1 MQNKV
6 FLIAGGSGGHLFPAI
21 SLTETDK
28 TFDYY
33 FLIDDR
39 IEQIIKK
46 KKLKYFKIFSS
57 SLKINPLLPI
67 KLAKIIFGFLQSV
80 LLFIK
85 HKPHIVVGFGGYTS
99 IPSILAAKILKI
111 KIIIHEQNAVM
122 GKTNRLLSYFTKNIA
137 LTFKNTKYAKNCSIH
152 TGIPVRQK
160 KKRAYSKSKLKRI
173 FVVGGSQGARVFSK
187 LVPKLIEN
195 FSSRSKKQLIVVQQV
210 RKEDME
216 LTIKS
221 YKKMKIKSIIQ
232 NFFDDIYDQLD
243 KADLIISR
251 CGSSTLA
258 EIELYNKFSVLIPL
272 PSATNNHQYSNA
284 IEFKKN
290 NQCIICDERKFN
302 FKKISKEIEKIVFR
316 EKMHKIEASK
326 KLNSE
331 LSLLNFIKKIIV
343 ENA

>member
-1 MQNKV
+1 MRSKV

-33 FLIDDR
+33 FFIDHR
-39 IEQIIKK
+39 IEKIVRK

-67 KLAKIIFGFLQSV
+67 MLAKIILGFLQS
-80 LLFIK
+80 LFIFIK
-85 HKPHIVVGFGGYTS
+85 HKPNIVVGFGGYTS

-111 KIIIHEQNAVM
+111 KILIHEQNAVM
-122 GKTNRLLSYFTKNIA
+122 GKTNRILSYLTKNIA
-137 LTFKNTKYAKNCSIH
+137 LTFKNTKYAKDCSVH
-152 TGIPVRQK
+152 TGIPVRAK
-160 KKRAYSKSKLKRI
+160 KKAYSKSKLKRI
-173 FVVGGSQGARVFSK
+173 FVVGGSQGAKIFSK

-195 FSSRSKKQLIVVQQV
+195 LSSRSKKKLIVVQQV
-210 RKEDME
+210 RKEDTE
-216 LTIKS
+216 LLINS
-221 YKKMKIKSIIQ
+221 YKEMKIKSIID
-232 NFFDDIYDQLD
+232 NFFDDIYVQFN

-258 EIELYNKFSVLIPL
+258 EIELHNKFSVLFPL
-272 PSATNNHQYSNA
+272 PSSTNNHQYYNA
-284 IEFKKN
+284 VEFKKN
-290 NQCIICDERKFN
+290 NQCLICDERRLN
-302 FKKISKEIEKIVFR
+302 LKKISMEVEKIVF
-316 EKMHKIEASK
+316 KKKLHKIELSK
-326 KLNSE
+326 KLNRK